1 MFELCFGS
9 EFCFFTAEAQ
19 SRINIQVTL
28 VRWGGQ
34 KRHWRDAFC
43 ETGIDLVITCFNC
56 MVEGKGTQ
64 LLFCGQRNAFL
75 CLETIPNT
83 EKKYKILCAA
93 LQGI

>member
-1 MFELCFGS
+1 
-9 EFCFFTAEAQ
+9 
-19 SRINIQVTL
+19 
-28 VRWGGQ
+28 
-34 KRHWRDAFC
+34 
-43 ETGIDLVITCFNC
+43 

-83 EKKYKILCAA
+83 EKKILCAS

>member
-1 MFELCFGS
+1 
-9 EFCFFTAEAQ
+9 
-19 SRINIQVTL
+19 
-28 VRWGGQ
+28 
-34 KRHWRDAFC
+34 
-43 ETGIDLVITCFNC
+43 

-93 LQGI
+93 LQGIWMQINPDVFYICFMPHNKTYY